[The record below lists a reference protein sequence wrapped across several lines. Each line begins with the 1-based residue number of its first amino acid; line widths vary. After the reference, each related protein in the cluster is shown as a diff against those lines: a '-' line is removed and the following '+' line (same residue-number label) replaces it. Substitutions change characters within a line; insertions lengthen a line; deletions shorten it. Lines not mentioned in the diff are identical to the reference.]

1 MVKKKAG
8 NSAGSGW
15 MAVLVAVVLM
25 FVCGCGAKSKLQST
39 TGEQAVQE
47 QQADQ
52 QNDTSQ
58 TTAQYRFSGKTADEI
73 LSELTLEQKIWQM
86 IQPAVF
92 SVDPGT
98 MERCDFGS
106 ILSKYDGRFLSDEEW
121 RDVIDDFQR
130 AALSSDAGIPFIY
143 GQDDVHGV
151 NYCRGAVLFPH
162 NIGLGAANDAELM
175 YEIADTISD
184 ACMRLSLRNHGAL
197 IVMEYFDDLDKEI
210 TAGVNVDASVS
221 VEMLLQI
228 FYPNTPLHDG
238 AVIIR
243 NGRIYMASCVMP
255 LSSRNVLEK
264 SPERHMGLRH
274 RAAMGVSEETD
285 CLAIV
290 VSEETGTISL
300 CRHGEIERDLS
311 PSRLAE
317 IIRDTYEKPAPL
329 SFTESVKQIING
341 WSLHGT
347 KEKDGKNK

>member
-1 MVKKKAG
+1 MNAIIDESRFIGQRFTPESIPDILLVALCVFIVIKLLQGTRGFNMLRGVIIAFVFFGLLSLVQSLTAFKFIVSNAIP
-8 NSAGSGW
+8 
-15 MAVLVAVVLM
+15 AVLVMIPVVFAPELRRLIDRVGGLRNLKEL
-25 FVCGCGAKSKLQST
+25 FST
-39 TGEQAVQE
+39 T
-47 QQADQ
+47 
-52 QNDTSQ
+52 
-58 TTAQYRFSGKTADEI
+58 
-73 LSELTLEQKIWQM
+73 
-86 IQPAVF
+86 P
-92 SVDPGT
+92 
-98 MERCDFGS
+98 
-106 ILSKYDGRFLSDEEW
+106 
-121 RDVIDDFQR
+121 RD
-130 AALSSDAGIPFIY
+130 S
-143 GQDDVHGV
+143 
-151 NYCRGAVLFPH
+151 
-162 NIGLGAANDAELM
+162 ELM
-175 YEIADTISD
+175 YELADTISD

-210 TAGVNVDASVS
+210 TAGVNVDARVS

-255 LSSRNVLEK
+255 LSSRNALEK

-329 SFTESVKQIING
+329 SFSESVRQTISG
-341 WSLHGT
+341 WSLRGA
-347 KEKDGKNK
+347 KEKDGKSK

>member
-1 MVKKKAG
+1 MNTIIDEIKFIG
-8 NSAGSGW
+8 QRFTPESIPDIL
-15 MAVLVAVVLM
+15 LVALCVFIVINLLKGTRGFNMLLGLIIAFVFFGLLSLVQSLTAFKFIVSNAVPALLVMIPVVFAPELRRLIDRVGGLRNLKEL
-25 FVCGCGAKSKLQST
+25 FST
-39 TGEQAVQE
+39 TP
-47 QQADQ
+47 
-52 QNDTSQ
+52 
-58 TTAQYRFSGKTADEI
+58 R
-73 LSELTLEQKIWQM
+73 
-86 IQPAVF
+86 
-92 SVDPGT
+92 
-98 MERCDFGS
+98 
-106 ILSKYDGRFLSDEEW
+106 
-121 RDVIDDFQR
+121 
-130 AALSSDAGIPFIY
+130 
-143 GQDDVHGV
+143 
-151 NYCRGAVLFPH
+151 
-162 NIGLGAANDAELM
+162 DAELM
-175 YEIADTISD
+175 YELADTISD
-184 ACMRLSLRNHGAL
+184 GCMRLSLRNHGAL

-210 TAGVNVDASVS
+210 TAGVNVDASVT

-329 SFTESVKQIING
+329 SFTESVRQIING
-341 WSLHGT
+341 WRFRGN